1 MAERFTMEKTMI
13 KTITRK
19 TLLASALSVLLPA
32 SSFAN
37 VLITEYVEGSSN
49 NKAIEISNLG
59 SDTVDLAA
67 QEYKVE
73 LFNNGRTEAGYSL
86 SLTGTLAPN
95 ASFVIYNSSAAPD
108 FVFEAPNGVSST
120 VTYFNGDDAFVLTK
134 AGVVVDSFGRVGED
148 PGSAWTDPNNSD
160 FTTKDRTLR
169 RLNSVLS
176 GDSVQD
182 DEFPGSS
189 NQWVTLSKDTA
200 DGLGCPGEAAC
211 AAEPLVGVLII
222 SEYIEGSSN
231 NKALEL
237 TNIGNGPL
245 ELDTDT
251 YELALYSNGS
261 DQPGNTEILTGTLE
275 PQESIVVYNAGASED
290 FVFEAPKGVAST
302 VTYFNG
308 DDAIVLT
315 KNGEVIDSFGQ
326 VGVDPGAAWT
336 DANNSEFSTANKT
349 LRRKNSV
356 TEGDINHTDEFPGT
370 ENQWLVF
377 DQNTSNG
384 LGCGGEEAC
393 PDTGNPTNPPGNP
406 DAGIL
411 ITEYVEGSS
420 NNKAIEI
427 SNLSDANVDLAAE
440 GYRLE
445 AFNNGGTDVSNSLNL
460 YGILVP
466 NSSIVVYNGGAVA
479 DVQKPAP
486 QGIASNVTYFNGDDA
501 LVLTKNGVVVDSL
514 GQKGFDPGSEWLDD
528 NDANFS
534 TKDTTLRRKASI
546 LTGDVTVDDTFPGT
560 DNEWVSFDT
569 NTFDGLGCVGESAC
583 TGNEPQ
589 PLPGEGAPGGGDGGS
604 TPGDGLCLN
613 CPDITKVADAN
624 LFVDGDYYADALNAD
639 TNELRAKVNAIISTN
654 HKKLTYSEVWSVLTH
669 SDEDPANPDNI
680 IEIYTGNSIAKWSNG
695 SGSQS
700 SNPDAWNRE
709 HVWSKSHGFPNRSQY
724 GYTDAH
730 HLRPA
735 DASMNSTRSNYD
747 FDNGGVPVS
756 ESPENFYDTSLRT
769 WEPRD
774 AVKGDVARMMFYMD
788 VRYEGINGE
797 DTPDLVLVDNI
808 GTENGSPTFGKL
820 CTLYQWHLTDTV
832 DEMEM
837 QRNDAVYEYQG
848 NRNPFIDHPEWA
860 NAIFGPACGDAGTVE
875 PVNEAPV
882 IDIYGKDRFLEGE
895 VVYFNATKTTDP
907 EGDDLTFTWTKVS
920 GPEVTFQGDRPQ
932 LTFMTPDV
940 RQDTPMEFEL
950 SVSDGTNTVTE
961 RVTFTVEFVPKAGSF
976 GLWALLLVPVV
987 AFRRR
992 VN

>member
-1 MAERFTMEKTMI
+1 MAERFTMGKTMI

-67 QEYKVE
+67 EEYKIEV
-73 LFNNGRTEAGYSL
+73 FNNGKTESGYSL
-86 SLTGTLAPN
+86 LLTGSLAPN
-95 ASFVIYNSSAAPD
+95 ASFVIYNSGAASD
-108 FVFEAPNGVSST
+108 FVFEAPNGVAST
-120 VTYFNGDDAFVLTK
+120 VTYFNGDDALVLTK
-134 AGVVVDSFGRVGED
+134 AGVVVDSFGQVGQD
-148 PGSAWTDPNNSD
+148 PGSAWTDPNDAS

-169 RLNSVLS
+169 RLNSVVQ
-176 GDSVQD
+176 GDASHD
-182 DEFPGSS
+182 DEFPGAS
-189 NQWVTLSKDTA
+189 NEWLTLAKDTA
-200 DGLGCPGEAAC
+200 DGLGCPGENAC
-211 AAEPLVGVLII
+211 ALEPQVGVLII

-231 NKALEL
+231 NKALEV
-237 TNIGNGPL
+237 TNIGNAAI
-245 ELDTDT
+245 ELDADT

-261 DQPGNTEILTGTLE
+261 EQPGNTETLTGTLE
-275 PQESIVVYNAGASED
+275 PQASIVIYNSGASDD
-290 FVFEAPKGVAST
+290 FKFDAPKGVAST

-326 VGVDPGAAWT
+326 VGVDPGSAWT

-356 TEGDINHTDEFPGT
+356 AEGDVNHTDEFPGV

-420 NNKAIEI
+420 NNKAVEI
-427 SNLSDANVDLAAE
+427 SNLSDVNVDLAAE

-445 AFNNGGTDVSNSLNL
+445 AFNNGGTDISNGLNL

-479 DVQKPAP
+479 DVQKAAP

-501 LVLTKNGVVVDSL
+501 LVLSKNGVVVDSF

-528 NDANFS
+528 NDASFS
-534 TKDTTLRRKASI
+534 TKDTTLRRKVSV
-546 LTGDVTVDDTFPGT
+546 LTGDVTVDDNFPGSN
-560 DNEWVSFDT
+560 NEWLSFDT
-569 NTFDGLGCVGESAC
+569 NTFDGLGCVGEDAC

-589 PLPGEGAPGGGDGGS
+589 PLPGEGAPGDGT

-613 CPDITKVADAN
+613 CPDITKVADAS
-624 LFVDGDYYADALNAD
+624 LFVDADYYAAALNVD
-639 TNELRAKVNAIISTN
+639 NSELRSVVNGIISAN
-654 HKKLTYSEVWSVLTH
+654 HKKLSYSEVWSVLTH
-669 SDEDPANPDNI
+669 SDEDPANPDNV

-695 SGSQS
+695 SGAQS

-709 HVWSKSHGFPNRSQY
+709 HVWSKSHGFPGRSQY

-747 FDNGGVPVS
+747 FDNGGVAVA

-788 VRYEGINGE
+788 VRYEGTEGE
-797 DTPDLVLVDNI
+797 DTPDLILVDNI

-832 DEMEM
+832 DDMER

-860 NAIFGPACGDAGTVE
+860 DAIFGPACGDTGTVE
-875 PVNEAPV
+875 PPVNEAPV
-882 IDIYGKDRFLEGE
+882 IDIYGKSVFLEGE
-895 VVYFNATKTTDP
+895 VVYFDASKTTDA
-907 EGDDLTFTWTKVS
+907 ESDELTFTWTQIS
-920 GPEVTFQGDRPQ
+920 GPDVNYKSGQPQ
-932 LTFMTPDV
+932 LTFATPDV
-940 RQDTPMEFEL
+940 RKDTEMAFEL
-950 SVSDGTNTVTE
+950 TVSDGENTVSE
-961 RVTFTVEFVPKAGSF
+961 QVSFTVEFVPRGASF
-976 GLWALLLVPVV
+976 GLWALLLLPVI
-987 AFRRR
+987 ALRRR
-992 VN
+992 FK